1 MADHFG
7 SLGVVGF
14 FALLIGGSLLANAL
28 VDLGA
33 GPLKAWRD
41 ARRDAT
47 VTSPLPGSF
56 AGD

>member
-7 SLGVVGF
+7 SLVTIWY
-14 FALLIGGSLLANAL
+14 FALLVGGSLLANAL

-33 GPLKAWRD
+33 GPLREWRS
-41 ARRDAT
+41 ARRKGRST
-47 VTSPLPGSF
+47 MPRTS

>member
-33 GPLKAWRD
+33 APFRAWRS

-47 VTSPLPGSF
+47 VTSPLPGSS